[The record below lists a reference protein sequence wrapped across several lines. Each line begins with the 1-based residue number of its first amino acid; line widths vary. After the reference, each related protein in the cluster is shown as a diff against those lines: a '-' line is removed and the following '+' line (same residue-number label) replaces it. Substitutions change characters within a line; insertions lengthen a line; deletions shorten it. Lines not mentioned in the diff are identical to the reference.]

1 MADTVWVIDPDT
13 KDLSFDDAGV
23 LKTLEDGE
31 AIAQNVRLTLEAFQG
46 DFPLVPSHGTD
57 YEEIL
62 GLPMDEDTVDEVI
75 REAVFQEDRIA
86 ALDDLTV
93 NQTDARG
100 IDIRF
105 SGRLNAGTKI
115 STEVTAGG

>member
-1 MADTVWVIDPDT
+1 M
-13 KDLSFDDAGV
+13 
-23 LKTLEDGE
+23 
-31 AIAQNVRLTLEAFQG
+31 RLTLEAFQG

-93 NQTDARG
+93 TQTDARG

-105 SGRLNAGTKI
+105 SGRLNDGTKI